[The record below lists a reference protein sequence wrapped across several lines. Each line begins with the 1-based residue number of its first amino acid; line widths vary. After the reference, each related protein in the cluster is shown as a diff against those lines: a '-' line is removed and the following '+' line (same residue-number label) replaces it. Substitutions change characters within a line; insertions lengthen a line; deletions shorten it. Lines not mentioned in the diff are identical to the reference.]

1 MRGSRLFSSAVVF
14 AIGLAGASGAAWAGG
29 VAGRSTPEGTAG
41 VTGAAVSQGLSLYA
55 PAGAGVGSVNVQT
68 NIDNSKTIDSS
79 NNISLNESLNGSN
92 IAYGGTGANVYG
104 FQSNALGVING
115 VANYNAGITANS
127 GPNYTAV
134 NDALDSAT
142 FLQSQQSGN

>member
-1 MRGSRLFSSAVVF
+1 MRESRLFSSAVVF
-14 AIGLAGASGAAWAGG
+14 AIGLAGVSSAAWAGG
-29 VAGRSTPEGTAG
+29 VAGRSAQEGTAG
-41 VTGAAVSQGLSLYA
+41 ATASQGLNLYA

-104 FQSNALGVING
+104 FQSNALGSSM
-115 VANYNAGITANS
+115 AWPITMPAL
-127 GPNYTAV
+127 PPTA
-134 NDALDSAT
+134 DPIIPR
-142 FLQSQQSGN
+142 